1 MIRWASKLDREIY
14 YMFNNNV
21 SKSTKKFRLDSTI
34 EDDTRYEFISDESSL
49 EPKKIKFVQDCGS
62 TPRYYQINAVL
73 NFNNYLKV
81 GFKRLLCVSPTGTGK
96 TLISKLLSLSVDVRE
111 TLGLTTTGKIRVLF
125 IADDISLLNQAA
137 VEFSDVKDSV
147 ELIIQSAYS
156 NIPDEVL
163 EKGWDLTFMDEAHHE
178 AMPSMQKLIEHVGG
192 KPLFG
197 FTATPDRGDSLL
209 LKFERYVYLITKAEA
224 IRRRFIST
232 PNIYSVLDTSGND
245 KVDFTVDLI
254 ENMGHLIGNT
264 LVYFREID
272 ECQRF
277 YDWAIENGHTAYFL
291 TDKRE
296 VEDIKKRFA
305 EGEFRFLINCQV
317 LGEGVDIKNCSY
329 TILARR
335 FDSRGEKEQYIG
347 RVIRPDSD
355 CYVFEYIT
363 PLSTNVLATDLFPIY
378 NHNTMIYKIK
388 GEWKMKE
395 LSRMNPEEIYIY
407 D

>member
-1 MIRWASKLDREIY
+1 MFNQNGSELKRKIKLD
-14 YMFNNNV
+14 V
-21 SKSTKKFRLDSTI
+21 S
-34 EDDTRYEFISDESSL
+34 EERYEFISDETSL
-49 EPKKIKFVQDCGS
+49 EPQKIDFVQDCGAI
-62 TPRYYQINAVL
+62 PRYYQINAVL

-81 GFKRLLCVSPTGTGK
+81 GFRRLLCVSPTGTGK
-96 TLISKLLSLSVDVRE
+96 TLISKLLSLSVDIRK

-125 IADDISLLNQAA
+125 IADDISLLHQAA

-156 NIPDEVL
+156 DIPDDVL
-163 EKGWDLTFMDEAHHE
+163 AEGWDMTFMDEAHHE

-209 LKFERYVYLITKAEA
+209 LKFERYVYLITKTEA

-232 PNIYSVLDTSGND
+232 PNIYSVLDTSGTD
-245 KVDFTVDLI
+245 KVDFTIDLI
-254 ENMGHLIGNT
+254 KNMGHLIGNS

-296 VEDIKKRFA
+296 VEDVKARFSN
-305 EGEFRFLINCQV
+305 GEFRFLINCQV

-329 TILARR
+329 AILARR
-335 FDSRGEKEQYIG
+335 FESRGEKEQYIG
-347 RVIRPDSD
+347 RVIRPDSP
-355 CYVFEYIT
+355 CNVFEYIS
-363 PLSTNVLATDLFPIY
+363 PLSRNVLATDLFPIY
-378 NHNTMIYKIK
+378 NHNTMIYKMK
-388 GEWKMKE
+388 GKWETKLLRKMEK
-395 LSRMNPEEIYIY
+395 EEIYIF
-407 D
+407 DWFAMLN